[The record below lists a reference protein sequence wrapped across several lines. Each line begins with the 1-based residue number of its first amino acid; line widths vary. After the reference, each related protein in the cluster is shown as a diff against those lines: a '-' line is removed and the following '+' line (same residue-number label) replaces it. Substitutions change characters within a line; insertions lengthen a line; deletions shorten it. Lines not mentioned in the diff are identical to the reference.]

1 MARHG
6 KGGCT
11 SKRKKGG
18 CVARTPVSTSPAG
31 GYSALLDVHSAQAH
45 YMLFPL
51 GEWHPRHWGA
61 FQAGLSTRCFT
72 TRSQLNLSFLR
83 CHVTKCDCTVGQDYQ
98 SKSYGLFISIKKNI
112 TLQELHYQCHVM
124 VANISWVEISGFKMS
139 YLDITLYQ
147 RYLTLIVMFNEL
159 LLSVE
164 KPAYHASQVWSQWDQ
179 GDKDWICEEK
189 KDNSKLQIWRNIEN
203 ENIIWQK

>member
-1 MARHG
+1 MYTQLKHITCSFLWGR
-6 KGGCT
+6 
-11 SKRKKGG
+11 
-18 CVARTPVSTSPAG
+18 
-31 GYSALLDVHSAQAH
+31 
-45 YMLFPL
+45 
-51 GEWHPRHWGA
+51 WHPRHRGA

-72 TRSQLNLSFLR
+72 TRSQLNLAAFAAMWLMWLHCR
-83 CHVTKCDCTVGQDYQ
+83 PRLPIEILWTFYQ
-98 SKSYGLFISIKKNI
+98 HYTNI
-112 TLQELHYQCHVM
+112 TLLELYYQCHVM

-189 KDNSKLQIWRNIEN
+189 TDNSKLQIRRNIEN
-203 ENIIWQK
+203 ENIMRQK

>member
-1 MARHG
+1 MCPHFTTSRFIKIRKWIQHMTFSMKDGSSSDNYPDKSSRRVRHG

-31 GYSALLDVHSAQAH
+31 GYSALLDVHSAQTH

-72 TRSQLNLSFLR
+72 TRSQLNLAAFAAMWLMWLHCR
-83 CHVTKCDCTVGQDYQ
+83 PRLPIEILWTFYQ
-98 SKSYGLFISIKKNI
+98 
-112 TLQELHYQCHVM
+112 H
-124 VANISWVEISGFKMS
+124 
-139 YLDITLYQ
+139 
-147 RYLTLIVMFNEL
+147 
-159 LLSVE
+159 
-164 KPAYHASQVWSQWDQ
+164 
-179 GDKDWICEEK
+179 
-189 KDNSKLQIWRNIEN
+189 
-203 ENIIWQK
+203 